1 MTSNPAFLQPYEIQ
15 AKGTTGPY
23 RWMPITRNPETGQ
36 LRVATIY
43 EKQGT
48 PLTPQEASK
57 LIRMCNANGAYFYR
71 VQKKEQN

>member
-1 MTSNPAFLQPYEIQ
+1 MDRYEIQ

-23 RWMPITRNPETGQ
+23 RWMPITRNPETGN

-43 EKQGT
+43 ERQAT

-57 LIRMCNANGAYFYR
+57 LIAMCNANDGYFYR
-71 VQKKEQN
+71 VQKQGVN